1 MDECHTLLACHIPLK
16 GCRVYNLNK
25 LKNVRVRRR
34 LHMSRATTKTSLLI
48 GCQST
53 LKSQL
58 SLSLHLRSSVVRLK
72 RQQYST
78 PNSVDNLVETVYLP
92 ALNLFS
98 TSKNDFNKK
107 NRETLT
113 RQQQDDWPELV
124 GGGERESEGE

>member
-1 MDECHTLLACHIPLK
+1 
-16 GCRVYNLNK
+16 
-25 LKNVRVRRR
+25 
-34 LHMSRATTKTSLLI
+34 MSRATTKTSLLI

-58 SLSLHLRSSVVRLK
+58 SLSLRLRSSVVRLK

-78 PNSVDNLVETVYLP
+78 PNTIDNLVETVYLP